1 MRTILLISGLIL
13 STLITS
19 IKSEEITTKN
29 LLDTNFDNGSWSGT
43 ADGRH
48 GSTVIAAE
56 HDTYIQS
63 NDVSVKNDANLTE
76 VQLQNGFTTNHQFE
90 YWHWNTYESNVK
102 STVTITGADG
112 ETTTQIRNYNSDSCG
127 SFNCGSFS
135 SGSDTYTVLS
145 NLQTDYDLS
154 VRYDFTDS
162 SNATNNHYGVDL
174 KQPSLTLTYESD
186 PIVIEDIVE
195 QELIDL
201 FEDFNPEDNFVIEE
215 TFEVVEFKEDPIYM
229 NEPVMEEIIEFFDDP
244 VMEEV
249 VQEEKFDE
257 PMILEEPTMV
267 EEETKE
273 EEPMIMDMIE
283 MASEEEN
290 EETPMEVVMEIV
302 EEEKE
307 EEPKEIQEE
316 KTNESETVENDS
328 GPKQIKEKEI
338 KKKET
343 KVVSLDDVLEK
354 IDEKVK
360 DIGKNLQLKNLV
372 KIKVMTSDNR
382 LEEYNIPFY
391 DNRIIYDNQINIADN
406 RVIYQVDLA
415 EYKQNDPIIQRRIKL
430 NTILQERQ
438 DLINQLQ
445 VLKNG

>member
-127 SFNCGSFS
+127 SFNCGDYVT
-135 SGSDTYTVLS
+135 GSDTYTVLS
-145 NLQTDYDLS
+145 SLQTDYDLS

-186 PIVIEDIVE
+186 PIVIENIVE

-229 NEPVMEEIIEFFDDP
+229 NEPVMEEIIEFFDEP

-328 GPKQIKEKEI
+328 GPEQIKEKEI

>member
-76 VQLQNGFTTNHQFE
+76 IQLQNGFTTNHQFE

-127 SFNCGSFS
+127 SFNCGNFS

-186 PIVIEDIVE
+186 PIVIENIVE

-229 NEPVMEEIIEFFDDP
+229 NEPVMEEIIEFFDEP

-267 EEETKE
+267 EGETKE

-328 GPKQIKEKEI
+328 GPEQIKEKEI

-391 DNRIIYDNQINIADN
+391 NNRIIYDNQINIADN
-406 RVIYQVDLA
+406 RVIYQIDLA

-430 NTILQERQ
+430 NTVLQERQ

>member
-229 NEPVMEEIIEFFDDP
+229 NEPVMEEIIEFFDEP

-328 GPKQIKEKEI
+328 GPEQIKEKEI

>member
-127 SFNCGSFS
+127 SFNCGDYVT
-135 SGSDTYTVLS
+135 GSDTYTVLS
-145 NLQTDYDLS
+145 SLQTDYDLS

-186 PIVIEDIVE
+186 PIVIENIVE

-215 TFEVVEFKEDPIYM
+215 TFEAVEFKEDPIYM
-229 NEPVMEEIIEFFDDP
+229 NEPVMEEIIEFFDEP

-307 EEPKEIQEE
+307 EKPKEIQEE

-328 GPKQIKEKEI
+328 GPEQIKEKEI

>member
-127 SFNCGSFS
+127 SFNCGNFS

-186 PIVIEDIVE
+186 PIVIENIVE

-229 NEPVMEEIIEFFDDP
+229 NEPVMEEIIEFFDEP

-328 GPKQIKEKEI
+328 GPEQIKEKEI

>member
-112 ETTTQIRNYNSDSCG
+112 ETTTQIRNYASDSCG
-127 SFNCGSFS
+127 SNNCGSYS
-135 SGSDTYTVLS
+135 TGSDTYTVLS

-229 NEPVMEEIIEFFDDP
+229 NEPVMEEIIEFFDEP

-316 KTNESETVENDS
+316 KTNKSETVENDS
-328 GPKQIKEKEI
+328 GPEQIKEKEI

>member
-112 ETTTQIRNYNSDSCG
+112 ETTTQIRNYNSSSCG
-127 SFNCGSFS
+127 SVNCGSFS

-186 PIVIEDIVE
+186 PIVIENIVE

-229 NEPVMEEIIEFFDDP
+229 NEPVMEEIIEFL
-244 VMEEV
+244 MS
-249 VQEEKFDE
+249 
-257 PMILEEPTMV
+257 LLW
-267 EEETKE
+267 
-273 EEPMIMDMIE
+273 
-283 MASEEEN
+283 
-290 EETPMEVVMEIV
+290 
-302 EEEKE
+302 
-307 EEPKEIQEE
+307 
-316 KTNESETVENDS
+316 
-328 GPKQIKEKEI
+328 
-338 KKKET
+338 KK
-343 KVVSLDDVLEK
+343 
-354 IDEKVK
+354 
-360 DIGKNLQLKNLV
+360 
-372 KIKVMTSDNR
+372 
-382 LEEYNIPFY
+382 
-391 DNRIIYDNQINIADN
+391 
-406 RVIYQVDLA
+406 
-415 EYKQNDPIIQRRIKL
+415 
-430 NTILQERQ
+430 
-438 DLINQLQ
+438 
-445 VLKNG
+445 

>member
-127 SFNCGSFS
+127 SFNCGNFS

-229 NEPVMEEIIEFFDDP
+229 NEPVMEEIIEFFDEP

-316 KTNESETVENDS
+316 KTNESKTVENDS
-328 GPKQIKEKEI
+328 GPEQIKEKEI

>member
-127 SFNCGSFS
+127 SFNCGNFS

-229 NEPVMEEIIEFFDDP
+229 NEPVMEEIIEFFDEP

-328 GPKQIKEKEI
+328 GPEQIKEKEI

-343 KVVSLDDVLEK
+343 KIVSLDDVLEK

>member
-127 SFNCGSFS
+127 SFNCGNFS

-229 NEPVMEEIIEFFDDP
+229 NEPVMEEIIEFFDEP

-328 GPKQIKEKEI
+328 GPEQIKEKKI

-343 KVVSLDDVLEK
+343 KIVSLDDVLEK

>member
-127 SFNCGSFS
+127 SFNCGDFS

-186 PIVIEDIVE
+186 PIVIENIVE

-229 NEPVMEEIIEFFDDP
+229 NEPVMEEIIEFFDEP

-328 GPKQIKEKEI
+328 GPEQIKEKEI

>member
-56 HDTYIQS
+56 HNTYIQS

-127 SFNCGSFS
+127 SFNCGNFS

-229 NEPVMEEIIEFFDDP
+229 NEPVMEEIIEFFDEP

-302 EEEKE
+302 EEKKE

-328 GPKQIKEKEI
+328 GPEQIKEKKI

-343 KVVSLDDVLEK
+343 KIVSLDDVLEK

>member
-127 SFNCGSFS
+127 SFNCGDFS

-186 PIVIEDIVE
+186 PIVIENIVE

-229 NEPVMEEIIEFFDDP
+229 NEPVMEEIIEFFDEP

-328 GPKQIKEKEI
+328 GPEQIKEKEI

-391 DNRIIYDNQINIADN
+391 DNRIIYDNQINITDN

>member
-127 SFNCGSFS
+127 SFNCGNFS

-186 PIVIEDIVE
+186 PIVIENIVE

-229 NEPVMEEIIEFFDDP
+229 NEPVMEEIIEFFDEP

-328 GPKQIKEKEI
+328 GPEQIKEKEI

-391 DNRIIYDNQINIADN
+391 DNKIIYDNQINIADN

>member
-63 NDVSVKNDANLTE
+63 NNVSVKNDANLTE

-186 PIVIEDIVE
+186 PIVIENIVE

-201 FEDFNPEDNFVIEE
+201 FEDFNPENNFVIEE

-229 NEPVMEEIIEFFDDP
+229 NEPVMEEIIEFFDEP

-328 GPKQIKEKEI
+328 GPEQIKEKEI

>member
-127 SFNCGSFS
+127 SFNCGNFS

-229 NEPVMEEIIEFFDDP
+229 NEPVMEEIIEFFDEP

-328 GPKQIKEKEI
+328 GPEQIKEKEI

>member
-229 NEPVMEEIIEFFDDP
+229 NEPVMEEIIEFFDEP

-316 KTNESETVENDS
+316 KTNKSETVENDS
-328 GPKQIKEKEI
+328 GPEQIKEKEI